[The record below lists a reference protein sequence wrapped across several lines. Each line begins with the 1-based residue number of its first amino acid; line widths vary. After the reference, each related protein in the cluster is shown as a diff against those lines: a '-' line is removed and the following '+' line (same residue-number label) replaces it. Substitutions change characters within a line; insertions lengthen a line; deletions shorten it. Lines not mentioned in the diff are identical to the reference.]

1 MDGQPARARD
11 AGKATL
17 LFAVALAAFI
27 LVPPFLKVDFGPYPS
42 LSWGD
47 VLDLATPLVVIPLA
61 WMLLDAA
68 APGRVS
74 RSATITFMVLA
85 AAWVE
90 GQGLHLGANAINNL
104 AGAVGGIDE
113 AVANLTHFLDEVLSH
128 YLWHAALI
136 GLTVLIG
143 VRALSGAP
151 AHGVAGARALTVT
164 AAAVFGFTFFAMI
177 VEGGTGPIGVPGAAI
192 LALGGMWRAWV
203 GFGRRPAADAF
214 ALGYAL
220 ASLLFLA
227 WAAMNGWQLVQFS
240 EAGII

>member
-1 MDGQPARARD
+1 MEARTRARD
-11 AGKATL
+11 AGMAIL
-17 LFAVALAAFI
+17 LFVVALATFI
-27 LVPPFLKVDFGPYPS
+27 LLPPFLKADFAPYPA
-42 LSWGD
+42 LGWGD
-47 VLDLATPLVVIPLA
+47 ILDLATPLVVIPLA
-61 WMLLDAA
+61 WLLLAAA

-74 RSATITFMVLA
+74 RGAAIAFMVLA

-104 AGAVGGIDE
+104 AGDVGGIEDS
-113 AVANLTHFLDEVLSH
+113 VADLTHFLDEVLSH

-143 VRALSGAP
+143 
-151 AHGVAGARALTVT
+151 ARALRGAPTGGVEGARVLSVT

-177 VEGGTGPIGVPGAAI
+177 VEGGTGPIGVPGAAM
-192 LALGGMWRAWV
+192 LALGGLWQARN

-220 ASLLFLA
+220 ASLLFVA